1 VGPGPSGDGGV
12 TIVVD
17 DEGPGIAEGM
27 RDAVFEPFRQGPAVP
42 EHAPGVGVGLALV
55 ARFAELMGGRAW
67 VEQSPAGGASFRVY
81 LADGPRTSAEVAP
94 RGRAQAGRR
103 GFGQPTAGQAATTGW
118 STVLGPTWAAPPG
131 DPMPLMVSLNHSA
144 LIGVN
149 CFHSAGTSSS

>member
-1 VGPGPSGDGGV
+1 V

-27 RDAVFEPFRQGPAVP
+27 REAVFEPFRQGPGAP

-81 LADGPRTSAEVAP
+81 LADGPRTSAEV
-94 RGRAQAGRR
+94 G
-103 GFGQPTAGQAATTGW
+103 TAG
-118 STVLGPTWAAPPG
+118 
-131 DPMPLMVSLNHSA
+131 
-144 LIGVN
+144 
-149 CFHSAGTSSS
+149 

>member
-1 VGPGPSGDGGV
+1 M

-27 RDAVFEPFRQGPAVP
+27 REAVFEPFRQGPGAP

-67 VEQSPAGGASFRVY
+67 VETEPGGGCVVPRLPRRWPSDLRRGRDRGVG
-81 LADGPRTSAEVAP
+81 LSRTSGSLAL
-94 RGRAQAGRR
+94 
-103 GFGQPTAGQAATTGW
+103 GQPTAGQAATTGW
-118 STVLGPTWAAPPG
+118 STLLGPTWAAPPG
-131 DPMPLMVSLNHSA
+131 DPIPLIVSLNHSA